1 MSEEQIFK
9 IPVEVMT
16 RMKNPYNTTDSNNE
30 PYYIYHAYV
39 NIKSLPSNIPTEVNP
54 RETNMKTNVA
64 KAIINGLED
73 DSEMFY
79 LNNRGIFMSAKS
91 VISRGNSLTINLGD
105 DPTQYGIL
113 DGGHTYKAILENR
126 DKINEEIV
134 QYVHLEIATKIS
146 DLEPIDILAS
156 SRNHSVQVND
166 KAIAELAGSFDFVK
180 DAIKDEPYADR
191 IAYKQN
197 QNTDEFDIDATD
209 LIRLMFSMN
218 AINYPRRSLAQPTQA
233 YSGKTYVLKQFL
245 ASIRNE
251 DTKDNELSP
260 YRELAKLLPKMIE
273 LYDQIE
279 LDVPQAYK
287 NVAGKNAR
295 FGSIKGVEA
304 KKSETKYLNMSNNHT
319 ISQGLIFPIFASFR
333 YLIRPDEND
342 QLNWVVDPL
351 TIWKE
356 AQDKLVYNTIEMSR
370 SLGNNPQSTGKNVS
384 LWQQN
389 YDAVKSQYLEDKE

>member
-1 MSEEQIFK
+1 MNKEQVFK
-9 IPVEVMT
+9 IPAEVMT
-16 RMKNPYNTTDSNNE
+16 RMKNPYNIIDSNNE

-39 NIKSLPSNIPTEVNP
+39 NVKNLPDDIPTEVNP

-64 KAIINGLED
+64 KAIIGGLED

-91 VISRGNSLTINLGD
+91 VISRGNTLTINLGD
-105 DPTQYGIL
+105 DPAQYGIL
-113 DGGHTYKAILENR
+113 DGGHTYKAILDNR
-126 DKINEEIV
+126 DKINEGIV

-146 DLEPIDILAS
+146 ELEPIDVLAS

-180 DAIKDEPYADR
+180 KAIEDEPYANR

-197 QNTDEFDIDATD
+197 QNTADFDIDATD
-209 LIRLMFSMN
+209 LIRLMYSMN
-218 AINYPRRSLAQPTQA
+218 AVSYPRRSLAQPTQA

-245 ASIRNE
+245 SSIHNE
-251 DTKDNELSP
+251 DAKNNELSP
-260 YRELAKLLPKMIE
+260 YRELANLLPRMIK

-279 LDVPQAYK
+279 LDIPQAYK

-295 FGSIKGVEA
+295 FGSIKGVENRQ
-304 KKSETKYLNMSNNHT
+304 SETKYLKSPNNYT

-333 YLIRPDEND
+333 YLIRPDENG

-351 TIWKE
+351 QIWKE
-356 AQDKLVYNTIEMSR
+356 AQNKLVHNTIEMSR